1 MRTLL
6 FGRKS
11 TDLVTPSRRIVEE
24 DEKSNRSQSKPAR
37 YTTPAKPVIPYKS
50 PQIDDDT
57 DIEDEEKNE
66 PKLKVKEHV
75 SIQ

>member
-24 DEKSNRSQSKPAR
+24 DEKSNRSQKPAR
-37 YTTPAKPVIPYKS
+37 YTTPAKPVMPYKS
-50 PQIDDDT
+50 PQIDEH
-57 DIEDEEKNE
+57 IEEVISYHHFN
-66 PKLKVKEHV
+66 VF
-75 SIQ
+75 